1 MSGIRVICR
10 LRPENKVESESGGHQ
25 CVEYTSTSLKL
36 VVQDRPDETSQH
48 EFTFDQVCGPEIHQ
62 SEVFEFAAK
71 PVVDGV
77 LKGYNGTIFAYGQ
90 TGSGKTFTMEGPDIM
105 NTTYK
110 GIIPRM
116 MDALFEGL
124 VNASESSEFTL
135 KVSFLEIYLERIH
148 DLLDPSK
155 NNLQVKED
163 KTRGIYVQDASEVYV
178 GSPIEMLKVM
188 SSGSANRSIAATRMN
203 QRSSRSHSI
212 FCVYVEQK
220 DTQAG
225 SKTSGKL
232 YFVDLAGSESVGK
245 TNVSGKQLEE
255 AKMINKSLSALGNV
269 INALTEKNP
278 GFVPYRDSKL
288 TRILQESLG
297 GNSQTTLVIAC
308 SMNSYNDKETLST
321 LRFGARAKKI
331 QNKPIV
337 NQEKSAKELIKQL
350 EMTQKEINKQAE
362 IINSIKL
369 HIGQNYSTNLQ
380 LVSEVSEIIQ
390 GSFAIQQSKT
400 PVSKAESENSFI
412 LLKQHIEIVKLNEDL
427 QQVKVEKQELEDEL
441 QFRNKDLRDYEIQV
455 ASLQS
460 LLQEEKESHSFYE
473 KVFNETQQNTIE
485 LGRISKAC
493 ERLRSNLVLVYN
505 EIPKTE
511 QWAEILL
518 KSIQDTLGVMQI
530 LDNSDNKIQSSDMST
545 IIEDKVNNSEESFL
559 MEYKDVVSDSS
570 LDSSKIENK
579 QLKLTELAAEI
590 EKLKATL
597 ETKNKKIEKIKEKV
611 TQKDNQLETLRKQL
625 DMKVKNIEEER
636 ASVLLDMKYKEEEIQ
651 ELKKMLAM
659 ERERLVQNLRLDTP
673 KQRII
678 DMEDRLKQLS
688 IDRQQLFEE
697 IVNLKKNIDHKDEQI
712 DKLTMRNERLERQAN
727 FQGYKSYQSNQN
739 LPVEVNAL
747 TKKVRKP
754 IKGGGGDIWNFQKN
768 NQNILNIEVSDAQ
781 KKTHIKLQKLRNS
794 QGGGIQAIV
803 KDLFGGFLG

>member
-10 LRPENKVESESGGHQ
+10 LRPENKVESEAGGHQ
-25 CVEYTSTSLKL
+25 CMTYTDTSLNL
-36 VVQDRPDETSQH
+36 TVQDRADERSEH
-48 EFTFDQVCGPEIHQ
+48 EFTFDHVCGPEIHQ
-62 SEVFEFAAK
+62 SQVFDFAAK

-105 NTTYK
+105 STTYK

-116 MDALFEGL
+116 MDELFEGL
-124 VNASESSEFTL
+124 VNASENSEFTL

-148 DLLDPSK
+148 DLLDPAKS
-155 NNLQVKED
+155 NLQVKED
-163 KTRGIYVQDASEVYV
+163 KLRGIYVQDATEVYV
-178 GSPIEMLKVM
+178 GSPVEMLKTM

-278 GFVPYRDSKL
+278 SFVPYRDSKL

-297 GNSQTTLVIAC
+297 GNAQTTLVIAC

-337 NQEKSAKELIKQL
+337 NQEKSAKDLIKQMEL
-350 EMTQKEINKQAE
+350 AQKEINKQAE
-362 IINSIKL
+362 IIGNIRS
-369 HIGQNYSTNLQ
+369 HIQDNYASNAL
-380 LVSEVSEIIQ
+380 LVTEITEIIQ
-390 GSFAIQQSKT
+390 CSFVMQPSKT
-400 PVSKAESENSFI
+400 PISKAESENSFI
-412 LLKQHIEIVKLNEDL
+412 LLKQHIEIVKLNEEL
-427 QQVKVEKQELEDEL
+427 QQVKVEKQEIEDEL
-441 QFRNKDLRDYEIQV
+441 QFRNKDLREYEIQV

-460 LLQEEKESHSFYE
+460 LLQEERESRSFYE
-473 KVFNETQQNTIE
+473 KVLNETQQNQGDI
-485 LGRISKAC
+485 GRIAKTC
-493 ERLRSNLVLVYN
+493 EKFKSDLILVSN

-518 KSIQDTLGVMQI
+518 KSIQDMLAVLQTI
-530 LDNSDNKIQSSDMST
+530 DNSDNKMHSSDMST
-545 IIEDKVNNSEESFL
+545 ILEDKVNNSEESFF

-570 LDSSKIENK
+570 LDSSKLEVK
-579 QLKLTELAAEI
+579 QTKLSELAVEI
-590 EKLKATL
+590 EKLKTRL
-597 ETKNKKIEKIKEKV
+597 EKKNKKLGEIKEESEKKKKKIGAL
-611 TQKDNQLETLRKQL
+611 QNQLEQ
-625 DMKVKNIEEER
+625 KVRNIEEER
-636 ASVLLDMKYKEEEIQ
+636 AANLIDMKYKEEEISN
-651 ELKKMLAM
+651 LKQLLAM
-659 ERERLVQNLRLDTP
+659 ERDRVTQSLRLDTP
-673 KQRII
+673 KQKLM
-678 DMEDRLKQLS
+678 DMEDRIKEMCA
-688 IDRQQLFEE
+688 DRQHLFEE
-697 IVNLKKNIDHKDEQI
+697 IVTLRKSVDQRDEQI
-712 DKLTMRNERLERQAN
+712 NRLTLRNERLERQTN
-727 FQGYKSYQSNQN
+727 FQGFKSHQPSQN
-739 LPVEVNAL
+739 PVCEVNVL
-747 TKKVRKP
+747 TTKIRKP

-768 NQNILNIEVSDAQ
+768 NQSVLNIEAPDPAKRKNS
-781 KKTHIKLQKLRNS
+781 KLEKLRTS
-794 QGGGIQAIV
+794 QETGFGAMF
-803 KDLFGGFLG
+803 KDLFGKIL